1 MMSFEK
7 KAYQLGMMID
17 LTPKQIHEALDIY
30 QKVSRDNNWD
40 SVRNNYSL
48 MIDCIYIVGKKYKV
62 GITIDSIIYLTREL
76 YGKSTQPKPHLWR
89 QRYGV

>member
-30 QKVSRDNNWD
+30 QKVSRDNNWGFCKKQLQFD
-40 SVRNNYSL
+40 DRLYL
-48 MIDCIYIVGKKYKV
+48 HCWGKNIKWV
-62 GITIDSIIYLTREL
+62 
-76 YGKSTQPKPHLWR
+76 
-89 QRYGV
+89 